1 MAFIV
6 EDGTG
11 LADSNSY
18 ASVQEYRDYAELR
31 NIDVTSELDATI
43 QGYLVRATDYLDL
56 TYEYLGEKLTETQML
71 EFPRLVDNVNI
82 ELPIRIKNATIEM
95 ALEQSSGATIF
106 KNTTKNITALRN
118 KVGSVET
125 ETKYDTTVSLYATA
139 GDTYPV
145 ADKLVK
151 PYTTSG
157 FYNKGQIPT
166 DN

>member
-11 LADSNSY
+11 LTDANSY

-43 QGYLVRATDYLDL
+43 QGYLVRATDYLEL

-71 EFPRLVDNVNI
+71 EFPRLIDYEDT
-82 ELPIRIKNATIEM
+82 ELPLRVKNATIEM
-95 ALEQSSGATIF
+95 AFEQANGATIF
-106 KNTTKNITALRN
+106 KNADKNITSIRE
-118 KVGSVET
+118 KVDVIET
-125 ETKYDTTVSLYATA
+125 EKKYNTEMSLYETA
-139 GDTYPV
+139 GDLFPI

-151 PYTTSG
+151 PYVSG
-157 FYNKGQIPT
+157 TNNKGQIPT
-166 DN
+166 SN